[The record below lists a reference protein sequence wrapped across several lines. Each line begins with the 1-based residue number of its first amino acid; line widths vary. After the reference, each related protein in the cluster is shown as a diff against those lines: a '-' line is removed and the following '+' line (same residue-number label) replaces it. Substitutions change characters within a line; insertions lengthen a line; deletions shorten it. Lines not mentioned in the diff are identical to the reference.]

1 MCIWLYLRRNSGRIA
16 AFLWKFG
23 CYMNSKIESLKAN
36 IEAGLL
42 SGVLPGSGFSLR
54 GFTDMLQIS
63 FEDGDVAGARVR
75 VGEFFR
81 YRPGVVVRYS
91 LNVKMSIGKGLV
103 FTWKNKIK
111 PEGYIEI
118 QDRIVALYTQKL

>member
-1 MCIWLYLRRNSGRIA
+1 
-16 AFLWKFG
+16 
-23 CYMNSKIESLKAN
+23 MNSKIESLKAN

-42 SGVLPGSGFSLR
+42 SGVLPVANFNIR

-75 VGEFFR
+75 VGEYFR
-81 YRPGVVVRYS
+81 YRPGVVNRYS
-91 LNVKMSIGKGLV
+91 LNVKVSTGESLV

-111 PEGYIEI
+111 PSGFIEI

>member
-1 MCIWLYLRRNSGRIA
+1 
-16 AFLWKFG
+16 
-23 CYMNSKIESLKAN
+23 MNSKIESLKAN

-42 SGVLPGSGFSLR
+42 SGVLPGSRFDLR

-63 FEDGDVAGARVR
+63 FEDRDVAGVRVR

-81 YRPGVVVRYS
+81 YRPGLVNRYS
-91 LNVKMSIGKGLV
+91 LNVKVSTGESLV

-111 PEGYIEI
+111 PDGFIEI

>member
-1 MCIWLYLRRNSGRIA
+1 MH
-16 AFLWKFG
+16 
-23 CYMNSKIESLKAN
+23 SKIESLKNN

-42 SGVLPGSGFSLR
+42 SGVLPVPQFSLR

-63 FEDGDVAGARVR
+63 FDSHVQDVGRVR

-91 LNVKMSIGKGLV
+91 LNVKMSMGGGLV
-103 FTWKNKIK
+103 FTWKNMVK
-111 PEGYIEI
+111 PVNSIEI
-118 QDRIVALYTQKL
+118 EHRLMSLYT

>member
-1 MCIWLYLRRNSGRIA
+1 
-16 AFLWKFG
+16 
-23 CYMNSKIESLKAN
+23 MNSKIESLKNN

-42 SGVLPGSGFSLR
+42 SGVFFGSHLSIR

-75 VGEFFR
+75 VGEYFR
-81 YRPGVVVRYS
+81 YRPGAVVGYS
-91 LNVKMSIGKGLV
+91 LNVKMSTGEGLI

-111 PEGYIEI
+111 PEGFIEI
-118 QDRIVALYTQKL
+118 QDGITALYTQKL

>member
-1 MCIWLYLRRNSGRIA
+1 MH
-16 AFLWKFG
+16 
-23 CYMNSKIESLKAN
+23 SKIESLKNN

-63 FEDGDVAGARVR
+63 FEEGEGVGARVR
-75 VGEFFR
+75 VGEYFR
-81 YRPGVVVRYS
+81 YRPEVVNRYS
-91 LNVKMSIGKGLV
+91 LNVKMSTGEGLV

-111 PEGYIEI
+111 PEGFIKI

>member
-1 MCIWLYLRRNSGRIA
+1 
-16 AFLWKFG
+16 
-23 CYMNSKIESLKAN
+23 MNSKIESLKNN

-42 SGVLPGSGFSLR
+42 SGVLPEGDFSLR

-63 FEDGDVAGARVR
+63 FEDGSDVGAGARVR
-75 VGEFFR
+75 VGEYFR
-81 YRPGVVVRYS
+81 YRPGVVNRYS
-91 LNVKMSIGKGLV
+91 LNVKVSTGEDLV

-111 PEGYIEI
+111 PEGFIEI

>member
-1 MCIWLYLRRNSGRIA
+1 
-16 AFLWKFG
+16 
-23 CYMNSKIESLKAN
+23 MNSKIESLKNN

-42 SGVLPGSGFSLR
+42 SGVLPEVNFNIR

-63 FEDGDVAGARVR
+63 FEDGNGAGARVR
-75 VGEFFR
+75 VGEYFR
-81 YRPGVVVRYS
+81 YRPGVVNRYS
-91 LNVKMSIGKGLV
+91 LNVKVSTGESLV

-111 PEGYIEI
+111 PEGFIEI

>member
-1 MCIWLYLRRNSGRIA
+1 MH
-16 AFLWKFG
+16 
-23 CYMNSKIESLKAN
+23 SKIESLKNN

-42 SGVLPGSGFSLR
+42 SGVLPEVNFSLR

-63 FEDGDVAGARVR
+63 FEDGSDVGARVR
-75 VGEFFR
+75 VGEYFR
-81 YRPGVVVRYS
+81 YRPGLVNRYS
-91 LNVKMSIGKGLV
+91 LNVKVSTGESLV

-111 PEGYIEI
+111 PEGFIEI

>member
-1 MCIWLYLRRNSGRIA
+1 
-16 AFLWKFG
+16 
-23 CYMNSKIESLKAN
+23 MNSKIESLKNN

-42 SGVLPGSGFSLR
+42 SGVLPEVDFSIR
-54 GFTDMLQIS
+54 GFTDMIQIS
-63 FEDGDVAGARVR
+63 FEDRNVAGARVR

-81 YRPGVVVRYS
+81 YRPGLVNRYS
-91 LNVKMSIGKGLV
+91 LNVKMSTGEDLV

-111 PEGYIEI
+111 PDGFIEI

>member
-1 MCIWLYLRRNSGRIA
+1 
-16 AFLWKFG
+16 
-23 CYMNSKIESLKAN
+23 MNSKIESLKAN

-42 SGVLPGSGFSLR
+42 SGVLPGSGVSLR

-63 FEDGDVAGARVR
+63 FEDGEGVGARVR
-75 VGEFFR
+75 VGEYFR
-81 YRPGVVVRYS
+81 YRPSLVNRYS
-91 LNVKMSIGKGLV
+91 LNVKVSTGEGLV

-111 PEGYIEI
+111 PDGFIEI